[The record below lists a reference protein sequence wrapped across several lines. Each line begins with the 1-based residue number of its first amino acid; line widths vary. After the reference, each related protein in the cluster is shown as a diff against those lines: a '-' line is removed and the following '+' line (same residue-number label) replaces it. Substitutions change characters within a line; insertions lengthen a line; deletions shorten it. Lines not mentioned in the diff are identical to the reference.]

1 MSSATSTQA
10 LASSTLDPWT
20 IPTQNFTQNNVAFFA
35 GGSTVLG
42 VIVLLIVCA
51 VVRMR
56 MVRRRRLVLG
66 LPSPEALRRA
76 AKNGSEE
83 LKPKPEIHDIWAL
96 LPEYN
101 DGLENFPLQWEELH
115 VRERQRAGGWQSAF

>member
-1 MSSATSTQA
+1 MSSATTTQA

-20 IPTQNFTQNNVAFFA
+20 IPTQNFTRNNVAFFA

-51 VVRMR
+51 VVRLR
-56 MVRRRRLVLG
+56 LVRRRRLVLG
-66 LPSPEALRRA
+66 LPPPEALRRS
-76 AKNGSEE
+76 AKSDSEE

-96 LPEYN
+96 LPEDN
-101 DGLENFPLQWEELH
+101 GGLENSSLQWKELH
-115 VRERQRAGGWQSAF
+115 VRKRRRAERWQSAF